1 MYVLLY
7 MSDVIFVA
15 QELHVPAFNRQDAL
29 NQRRIA
35 IWKDHSFQE
44 ETDEIL
50 QFEVRT

>member
-1 MYVLLY
+1 MYVLFYL
-7 MSDVIFVA
+7 SDVIFLA
-15 QELHVPAFNRQDAL
+15 QALQVPAFDRRDAL

-44 ETDEIL
+44 EADEVL